1 MNLKQNFGQ
10 MTVSGCKEDKRWIG
24 LASLSTQSMGMQ
36 VQYLVRWLI
45 IKQDRETVL
54 QFMLGVAA
62 IYNRKHWHLVVV
74 SKQDTGISIWFRAIV
89 NARNMHEYLAKQ
101 KAKGRHV
108 WYKGIRQ
115 KKVVSL
121 IPSYLT
127 QKKTLNAHMFILSL
141 LLIGTVQDYN
151 MKCDN
156 LMRLVDLMA
165 HALRQSFVLNVSS
178 IFLGAL
184 LTHSMWAGDNRE
196 WKNNELSKKMDA
208 APFFQGIRI
217 IRKIF
222 TFLLGFLCLRFAA
235 IFFNLLNNRAT
246 SGAVNGFTEYK
257 EELMDAVPGIKE
269 KELGGIFHLETSIS
283 VGSNL
288 LDADYPSL
296 DQIQFNKEQENF
308 ILKSVN
314 LGFLHPLVL

>member
-54 QFMLGVAA
+54 QFMLQMTFPRSKILWLWLWLWLCNQKELTWDSLTREVAAKIGNIGVAA
-62 IYNRKHWHLVVV
+62 IYNRKHWHLVVHRFLTGV
-74 SKQDTGISIWFRAIV
+74 STGISIWFRAI
-89 NARNMHEYLAKQ
+89 EYALAKQ

-115 KKVVSL
+115 KKV
-121 IPSYLT
+121 
-127 QKKTLNAHMFILSL
+127 
-141 LLIGTVQDYN
+141 
-151 MKCDN
+151 
-156 LMRLVDLMA
+156 
-165 HALRQSFVLNVSS
+165 VSS

-235 IFFNLLNNRAT
+235 IFFNLL
-246 SGAVNGFTEYK
+246 
-257 EELMDAVPGIKE
+257 PGIKE

>member
-1 MNLKQNFGQ
+1 
-10 MTVSGCKEDKRWIG
+10 
-24 LASLSTQSMGMQ
+24 ASLSTQSMGMPI
-36 VQYLVRWLI
+36 LG
-45 IKQDRETVL
+45 KQDRETVL

-62 IYNRKHWHLVVV
+62 IYNRKFIDWQAQV

-108 WYKGIRQ
+108 WYNLEGYCWLAFKRQ
-115 KKVVSL
+115 KKVV
-121 IPSYLT
+121 
-127 QKKTLNAHMFILSL
+127 
-141 LLIGTVQDYN
+141 GTVQDYN

-156 LMRLVDLMA
+156 LM
-165 HALRQSFVLNVSS
+165 S
-178 IFLGAL
+178 
-184 LTHSMWAGDNRE
+184 HSMWAGDNRE
-196 WKNNELSKKMDA
+196 WKNNELRKVFFNGNKKMDA

-217 IRKIF
+217 IRNLIEDFFLFF
-222 TFLLGFLCLRFAA
+222 TEDHSSRIEYAA

-257 EELMDAVPGIKE
+257 EEADHMVCGARDAVPGIKE

-283 VGSNL
+283 IDWLSYAVLAGVRNL

>member
-1 MNLKQNFGQ
+1 SKILWLWLWLWLCNQ
-10 MTVSGCKEDKRWIG
+10 KELTW
-24 LASLSTQSMGMQ
+24 
-36 VQYLVRWLI
+36 
-45 IKQDRETVL
+45 
-54 QFMLGVAA
+54 GVAA
-62 IYNRKHWHLVVV
+62 IYNRKFIDWQAQV

-108 WYKGIRQ
+108 WYNLEGYCWLAFKRQ

-127 QKKTLNAHMFILSL
+127 QKKTLNAHMFILFFASH
-141 LLIGTVQDYN
+141 DYN

-156 LMRLVDLMA
+156 LM
-165 HALRQSFVLNVSS
+165 S
-178 IFLGAL
+178 
-184 LTHSMWAGDNRE
+184 HSMWAGDNRE

>member
-62 IYNRKHWHLVVV
+62 IYNRKFIDWQAQV

-101 KAKGRHV
+101 KANCWLAFK
-108 WYKGIRQ
+108 RQ
-115 KKVVSL
+115 VSL

-196 WKNNELSKKMDA
+196 WKNN
-208 APFFQGIRI
+208 
-217 IRKIF
+217 
-222 TFLLGFLCLRFAA
+222 
-235 IFFNLLNNRAT
+235 T
-246 SGAVNGFTEYK
+246 SW
-257 EELMDAVPGIKE
+257 
-269 KELGGIFHLETSIS
+269 
-283 VGSNL
+283 
-288 LDADYPSL
+288 
-296 DQIQFNKEQENF
+296 
-308 ILKSVN
+308 
-314 LGFLHPLVL
+314 

>member
-1 MNLKQNFGQ
+1 KGLYRFSTYGG
-10 MTVSGCKEDKRWIG
+10 SDSKR
-24 LASLSTQSMGMQ
+24 ASLS
-36 VQYLVRWLI
+36 
-45 IKQDRETVL
+45 VL

-74 SKQDTGISIWFRAIV
+74 SKQGVSTGISIWFRAIV

-108 WYKGIRQ
+108 WYKSTSCWLAFKARYGFNSLE
-115 KKVVSL
+115 KKV
-121 IPSYLT
+121 
-127 QKKTLNAHMFILSL
+127 
-141 LLIGTVQDYN
+141 
-151 MKCDN
+151 
-156 LMRLVDLMA
+156 
-165 HALRQSFVLNVSS
+165 VSS

-296 DQIQFNKEQENF
+296 EASNRSAYGSIDRW
-308 ILKSVN
+308 L
-314 LGFLHPLVL
+314 

>member
-54 QFMLGVAA
+54 QFMLNEKQIGVAA

-108 WYKGIRQ
+108 WYKSTSCWLAFKRQ

-165 HALRQSFVLNVSS
+165 HALRQSFVLN
-178 IFLGAL
+178 
-184 LTHSMWAGDNRE
+184 
-196 WKNNELSKKMDA
+196 
-208 APFFQGIRI
+208 
-217 IRKIF
+217 
-222 TFLLGFLCLRFAA
+222 
-235 IFFNLLNNRAT
+235 
-246 SGAVNGFTEYK
+246 
-257 EELMDAVPGIKE
+257 
-269 KELGGIFHLETSIS
+269 
-283 VGSNL
+283 
-288 LDADYPSL
+288 
-296 DQIQFNKEQENF
+296 
-308 ILKSVN
+308 
-314 LGFLHPLVL
+314 

>member
-24 LASLSTQSMGMQ
+24 LASLSTQSMGMPI
-36 VQYLVRWLI
+36 LG
-45 IKQDRETVL
+45 KQDRETVL

-62 IYNRKHWHLVVV
+62 IYNRKFIDWQAQV
-74 SKQDTGISIWFRAIV
+74 SKQDTGISIWFR
-89 NARNMHEYLAKQ
+89 NMHEYLAKQ
-101 KAKGRHV
+101 KAKHV
-108 WYKGIRQ
+108 WYNLEGYCWLAFKRQ
-115 KKVVSL
+115 KKV
-121 IPSYLT
+121 
-127 QKKTLNAHMFILSL
+127 
-141 LLIGTVQDYN
+141 
-151 MKCDN
+151 
-156 LMRLVDLMA
+156 
-165 HALRQSFVLNVSS
+165 VSS

-196 WKNNELSKKMDA
+196 WKNNELRRNRSCFLKVFFNGNKKMDA

-257 EELMDAVPGIKE
+257 EEL
-269 KELGGIFHLETSIS
+269 IFHLETSIS

-296 DQIQFNKEQENF
+296 DQIQFNKEQENATALALSRIASNF

>member
-1 MNLKQNFGQ
+1 RKQ
-10 MTVSGCKEDKRWIG
+10 I
-24 LASLSTQSMGMQ
+24 
-36 VQYLVRWLI
+36 
-45 IKQDRETVL
+45 
-54 QFMLGVAA
+54 GVAA

-108 WYKGIRQ
+108 WYKSTSCWLAFKRQ

-196 WKNNELSKKMDA
+196 WKNNFIARSFSKKMDA

>member
-1 MNLKQNFGQ
+1 TKCDNLQFNFGQ

-62 IYNRKHWHLVVV
+62 IYNRKFIDWQAQV

-108 WYKGIRQ
+108 WYNLEGYCWLAFKRQ

-156 LMRLVDLMA
+156 LM
-165 HALRQSFVLNVSS
+165 S
-178 IFLGAL
+178 
-184 LTHSMWAGDNRE
+184 HSMWAGDNRE

>member
-1 MNLKQNFGQ
+1 MEWKGH
-10 MTVSGCKEDKRWIG
+10 MIK
-24 LASLSTQSMGMQ
+24 ASLSTQSMGMQ
-36 VQYLVRWLI
+36 VHYLVRWLI

-62 IYNRKHWHLVVV
+62 IYNRKFIDWQAQV

-108 WYKGIRQ
+108 WYNLEGYCWLAFKRQ
-115 KKVVSL
+115 KKVTKQFSE
-121 IPSYLT
+121 I
-127 QKKTLNAHMFILSL
+127 
-141 LLIGTVQDYN
+141 DYN

-156 LMRLVDLMA
+156 LM
-165 HALRQSFVLNVSS
+165 S
-178 IFLGAL
+178 
-184 LTHSMWAGDNRE
+184 HSMWAGDNRE

-217 IRKIF
+217 IRNLIEDFFLFF
-222 TFLLGFLCLRFAA
+222 TEDHSSRIEYADFMFTICVSTYASKA

-246 SGAVNGFTEYK
+246 SGAVNGFT
-257 EELMDAVPGIKE
+257 D
-269 KELGGIFHLETSIS
+269 FHLETSIS
-283 VGSNL
+283 
-288 LDADYPSL
+288 
-296 DQIQFNKEQENF
+296 F

-314 LGFLHPLVL
+314 LGFLHPLLAAVFTQENPTKTQQQEKDSTMI

>member
-108 WYKGIRQ
+108 WYKSTSCWLAFKRQ
-115 KKVVSL
+115 KKV
-121 IPSYLT
+121 
-127 QKKTLNAHMFILSL
+127 
-141 LLIGTVQDYN
+141 
-151 MKCDN
+151 
-156 LMRLVDLMA
+156 
-165 HALRQSFVLNVSS
+165 VSS

-217 IRKIF
+217 IRKVR
-222 TFLLGFLCLRFAA
+222 GFLCLRFAA

-257 EELMDAVPGIKE
+257 EELMLSFFSMLRPFLIPLR
-269 KELGGIFHLETSIS
+269 LGM
-283 VGSNL
+283 
-288 LDADYPSL
+288 
-296 DQIQFNKEQENF
+296 
-308 ILKSVN
+308 ILS
-314 LGFLHPLVL
+314 

>member
-1 MNLKQNFGQ
+1 MEWKGHTGNFLNFL
-10 MTVSGCKEDKRWIG
+10 SFS
-24 LASLSTQSMGMQ
+24 ASLSTQSMGMQ

-62 IYNRKHWHLVVV
+62 IYNRKHWHLVVLGMAHY
-74 SKQDTGISIWFRAIV
+74 KKDTGISIWFRAI
-89 NARNMHEYLAKQ
+89 EYALAKQ

-108 WYKGIRQ
+108 WYKSTSCWLAFKRQ

-127 QKKTLNAHMFILSL
+127 QKKL
-141 LLIGTVQDYN
+141 LTGTVQDYN

-156 LMRLVDLMA
+156 LMSEL
-165 HALRQSFVLNVSS
+165 QSFVLNVSS

-222 TFLLGFLCLRFAA
+222 TFLLGFLCLTICVA

-257 EELMDAVPGIKE
+257 EEL
-269 KELGGIFHLETSIS
+269 
-283 VGSNL
+283 
-288 LDADYPSL
+288 
-296 DQIQFNKEQENF
+296 
-308 ILKSVN
+308 
-314 LGFLHPLVL
+314 

>member
-1 MNLKQNFGQ
+1 TKCDNLQFNFGQ

-62 IYNRKHWHLVVV
+62 IYNRKFIDWQAQV

-108 WYKGIRQ
+108 WYNLEGYCWLAFKRQ

-156 LMRLVDLMA
+156 LM
-165 HALRQSFVLNVSS
+165 S
-178 IFLGAL
+178 
-184 LTHSMWAGDNRE
+184 HSMWAGDNR
-196 WKNNELSKKMDA
+196 DA
-208 APFFQGIRI
+208 VAFLTPFMPLIPPSVTAPFFQGIRI

-314 LGFLHPLVL
+314 LGFFHPLVL

>member
-62 IYNRKHWHLVVV
+62 IYNRKFIDWQAQV

-108 WYKGIRQ
+108 WYNLEGYCWLAFKRQ

-156 LMRLVDLMA
+156 LMRFTQIIDLPGT
-165 HALRQSFVLNVSS
+165 QSFVLNVSS

-217 IRKIF
+217 IRNTRKDLH
-222 TFLLGFLCLRFAA
+222 FLLGFLCLRFAELSS
-235 IFFNLLNNRAT
+235 FNLLNNRAT

-257 EELMDAVPGIKE
+257 EEL
-269 KELGGIFHLETSIS
+269 IFHLETSIS

-288 LDADYPSL
+288 LDAD
-296 DQIQFNKEQENF
+296 IQA
-308 ILKSVN
+308 
-314 LGFLHPLVL
+314 

>member
-1 MNLKQNFGQ
+1 TKCDNLQFNFGQ

-54 QFMLGVAA
+54 QFMLNENKYLGGEDSLTREGVAA
-62 IYNRKHWHLVVV
+62 IYNRKFIDWQAQV

-108 WYKGIRQ
+108 WYNLEGYCWLAFKRQ
-115 KKVVSL
+115 KKV
-121 IPSYLT
+121 
-127 QKKTLNAHMFILSL
+127 
-141 LLIGTVQDYN
+141 
-151 MKCDN
+151 
-156 LMRLVDLMA
+156 
-165 HALRQSFVLNVSS
+165 VSS

-222 TFLLGFLCLRFAA
+222 TF
-235 IFFNLLNNRAT
+235 LLNNRAT

>member
-1 MNLKQNFGQ
+1 
-10 MTVSGCKEDKRWIG
+10 
-24 LASLSTQSMGMQ
+24 
-36 VQYLVRWLI
+36 
-45 IKQDRETVL
+45 
-54 QFMLGVAA
+54 
-62 IYNRKHWHLVVV
+62 
-74 SKQDTGISIWFRAIV
+74 
-89 NARNMHEYLAKQ
+89 
-101 KAKGRHV
+101 
-108 WYKGIRQ
+108 RQ

-156 LMRLVDLMA
+156 LMRFTQIIDLPGT
-165 HALRQSFVLNVSS
+165 QSFVLNVSS

-217 IRKIF
+217 IRNTRKDLH
-222 TFLLGFLCLRFAA
+222 FLLGFLCLRFAA